1 MTIQRSKEFQKETIY
16 QQCSLSVC
24 HPNGTLAKINDV
36 GNLSLLSVHTLI
48 KDSKLFVGFD
58 EHKYYIQDLNL
69 VITVGTGNEAGGF
82 YLFDVKCCGKSSVGL
97 SNSAFVCHASKQL
110 WQRDLAKQT
119 SDPFSLSDHKFES
132 VGDLVHQDLCGPYK
146 VINKDGYKYFL
157 TAADDYSRAV
167 RAYLIETKDE
177 VAFYIESFIEL
188 ICNINN
194 GDEPPTMRRSTKS
207 TEPKTYLE
215 VAQDKN
221 WVEAMNSEMK
231 SLFRNNTWV
240 LTDLLIDRNTIDCK
254 WLFKIK
260 YKSSGKIERYKAMIV
275 AKGWPLY
282 QLDVNNVFLYDDL
295 NEDVYMDLPLGCY
308 DESETKVCKLVNSLY
323 GLKQAPRQWN
333 EKLTTALKE
342 NGFKQSINDY
352 SLFVNYD
359 NGVFLA
365 LLVYVD
371 HIVLTELWCEYGLL
385 ACKRAATPM
394 QQNVNLNHIEFD
406 KDKKLKSLTK
416 YYKLVGKLIYMSLTR
431 PDISY
436 VVHSLSQHM
445 HSHFTAAL
453 RVSST
458 CEVVWLVNLLKDLD
472 VEGLLPV
479 SLYCDSSFANQIAA
493 NPIFHEKIKHSG
505 IDVHLV
511 RENFASGVIRTVKGL
526 KLYTLDS

>member
-1 MTIQRSKEFQKETIY
+1 
-16 QQCSLSVC
+16 
-24 HPNGTLAKINDV
+24 
-36 GNLSLLSVHTLI
+36 
-48 KDSKLFVGFD
+48 
-58 EHKYYIQDLNL
+58 
-69 VITVGTGNEAGGF
+69 
-82 YLFDVKCCGKSSVGL
+82 
-97 SNSAFVCHASKQL
+97 
-110 WQRDLAKQT
+110 AKQT

-132 VGDLVHQDLCGPYK
+132 VGDLVHQDLCGPYR
-146 VINKDGYKYFL
+146 VVNKDGYKYFL
-157 TAADDYSRAV
+157 TAADDYRRAV
-167 RAYLIETKDE
+167 WAYLIETKDE
-177 VAFYIESFIEL
+177 VAFYIESFVEL
-188 ICNINN
+188 ICTQFNKKAKVFSMKKAYKLYGVENKAVFLSRDVTFYETIFPIKMKSDSLEIKSNDNEGESSNGEGDGNINN

-231 SLFRNNTWV
+231 AF
-240 LTDLLIDRNTIDCK
+240 
-254 WLFKIK
+254 
-260 YKSSGKIERYKAMIV
+260 
-275 AKGWPLY
+275 WPLY

-493 NPIFHEKIKHSG
+493 NHIFHEKIKHSG

-511 RENFASGVIRTVKGL
+511 RENFAS
-526 KLYTLDS
+526 